1 MLNNKSM
8 KIIQIISLFL
18 FILLLVLFIIGKN
31 SSYDKLLKNEE
42 EKDLTVIEYDDYLN
56 RDTMYLEKEF
66 PELTEAKLSIIKEA
80 EEKQTYLLNT
90 FKDKNYF
97 VSEYSNDN
105 TGEFIIWKPV
115 GFYLEQN
122 SYKSL
127 NYNMG
132 VLNMGSDSLEIDIKK
147 TNVLL
152 NTGEILY
159 LDKNLSYSPIE
170 GSSGLDYNL
179 SFESK
184 ESLTTPD
191 LKNAV
196 ITVYFNNTYTKDTI
210 KLQEVG
216 FTNEK

>member
-42 EKDLTVIEYDDYLN
+42 EKDLTLIEYDDYLN

-97 VSEYSNDN
+97 VSEYSKDN

>member
-31 SSYDKLLKNEE
+31 SSYDNLLNNKE

-97 VSEYSNDN
+97 VSEYSKEN

-152 NTGEILY
+152 NTGEIIY
-159 LDKNLSYSPIE
+159 LDKNLSYSPLE

-196 ITVYFNNTYTKDTI
+196 ITVYFKNTYTKDTI
-210 KLQEVG
+210 RLQEVG